1 PSLLDPKKL
10 NDEKEKI
17 NYTNIPA
24 ELAWEMNLPLP
35 DNYEFVFLTGM
46 LSGHSALISFFRKCE
61 LNCFLH
67 TTFCH
72 MHYRYYDFYAFLQN
86 KQFNVVA
93 YSQFSLSYNMKDFD
107 KFFKLIDKKIPILF
121 LVRDPISRLKTGT
134 NHPIANP
141 NSIKDL
147 NLNTNVYDVF
157 KNKMYVGDFGK
168 NFCYSE
174 EPSMK
179 YLPRWII
186 NDILFQTSL
195 INFLRYRDIFYLD
208 MEEIKPARAF
218 DTMCDLADKFNF
230 KKPTDKHF
238 FEGIIN
244 GDLIG
249 FIPLNFY
256 ANKKNIIKNDDVVYK
271 DESSIY
277 ILISSFNHVEYYKQS
292 KEYINF
298 TKEFFDHPLKYE
310 NLGIFLKQQ
319 EFERLKKD
327 NSLFDATKKYL
338 NNFVEALEE
347 RIELERAKLFK
358 EKDVLNY
365 FKENK
370 ELRLKLKN
378 ILDKELVHIKKYRP
392 DIVASWKYYQEFE
405 KMCEELD
412 GESEIKQIEN
422 NSN

>member
-1 PSLLDPKKL
+1 AGTLSGYGAIMSFFEKCKL
-10 NDEKEKI
+10 NYLYHHTDPMKI
-17 NYTNIPA
+17 RY
-24 ELAWEMNLPLP
+24 
-35 DNYEFVFLTGM
+35 
-46 LSGHSALISFFRKCE
+46 
-61 LNCFLH
+61 LN
-67 TTFCH
+67 
-72 MHYRYYDFYAFLQN
+72 HYIFLQK
-86 KQFNVVA
+86 KQFNIIV
-93 YSQFSLSYNMKDFD
+93 YSQLSLSYNMKDFD

-121 LVRDPISRLKTGT
+121 LVRDPISRLKTGI

-218 DTMCDLADKFNF
+218 DTMCVLADKFNF
-230 KKPTDKHF
+230 EKPTDKLF
-238 FEGIIN
+238 FKGIMN
-244 GDLIG
+244 GDLML

-256 ANKKNIIKNDDVVYK
+256 ASKKNIIKNDDVVYK
-271 DESSIY
+271 DKSSIY
-277 ILISSFNHVEYYKQS
+277 ILISSNNLIEFYKQS

-298 TKEFFDHPLKYE
+298 NKEFFDHPLKYE

-338 NNFVEALEE
+338 NNFVKALEE
-347 RIELERAKLFK
+347 RIELEKAKLFK

>member
-1 PSLLDPKKL
+1 
-10 NDEKEKI
+10 
-17 NYTNIPA
+17 
-24 ELAWEMNLPLP
+24 
-35 DNYEFVFLTGM
+35 
-46 LSGHSALISFFRKCE
+46 SALISFFRKCK

-67 TTFCH
+67 GNVH
-72 MHYRYYDFYAFLQN
+72 PMHCRYYDFYAFLQK
-86 KQFNVVA
+86 KQFNIIV
-93 YSQFSLSYNMKDFD
+93 YSQLSLSYNMKDFD
-107 KFFKLIDKKIPILF
+107 KFFKLIDKKVPILF

-147 NLNTNVYDVF
+147 NLNTNIYDVF

-186 NDILFQTSL
+186 DDILFQTSL
-195 INFLRYRDIFYLD
+195 INFLLHRDIFYLD

-230 KKPTDKHF
+230 EKPTDKHF
-238 FEGIIN
+238 FEGIMN
-244 GDLIG
+244 GDLML

-256 ANKKNIIKNDDVVYK
+256 ASKKNIIKNDDVVYK

-277 ILISSFNHVEYYKQS
+277 ILISSDNFVEYYKQS

-327 NSLFDATKKYL
+327 NSLFDAAKKYL
-338 NNFVEALEE
+338 NNFVKALEE
-347 RIELERAKLFK
+347 KIELEKAKLFK
-358 EKDVLNY
+358 EEDVLNY

-412 GESEIKQIEN
+412 G
-422 NSN
+422 